1 MQAYTYTH
9 MYLLVSYMYLLSKRQ
24 HFLMD
29 GWMDGNK
36 CSLKEIE
43 TRAVYSQNIEQTFH
57 YNNRG
62 KCVVFQ
68 FVWFLTGEINQ

>member
-1 MQAYTYTH
+1 
-9 MYLLVSYMYLLSKRQ
+9 
-24 HFLMD
+24 MD

-68 FVWFLTGEINQ
+68 FVWFLTGGINQ

>member
-9 MYLLVSYMYLLSKRQ
+9 TRICWCLTCIFYLKGNISL
-24 HFLMD
+24 
-29 GWMDGNK
+29 WMDGNK